1 MDEECTSINSCVIFI
16 SLGFTHV
23 AACRLINT
31 SLIPMTFY
39 LRVPS
44 DGTGHLA
51 SSIAGSFLSDAYIDE
66 SQLHQPPKEFE
77 IYPNTGTLAPQ
88 TEVEIQV
95 KYDTRSMIRISM
107 HKYNFFKNAGNHNI

>member
-1 MDEECTSINSCVIFI
+1 ME
-16 SLGFTHV
+16 
-23 AACRLINT
+23 
-31 SLIPMTFY
+31 FY

-51 SSIAGSFLSDAYIDE
+51 SSIAGSFLSDAFIDE

-77 IYPNTGTLAPQ
+77 IYPNTGVLAPQ

-95 KYDTRSMIRISM
+95 KYDT
-107 HKYNFFKNAGNHNI
+107 K

>member
-1 MDEECTSINSCVIFI
+1 M
-16 SLGFTHV
+16 

-66 SQLHQPPKEFE
+66 SYLHQPPIEFE
-77 IYPNTGTLAPQ
+77 IYPNTGTIGPQ
-88 TEVEIQV
+88 SEIEIQV
-95 KYDTRSMIRISM
+95 TCDIKEMISLYEKDMSIQGVANCLKIFVSVIG
-107 HKYNFFKNAGNHNI
+107 FF